1 MVNNSPELDRAFAA
15 ISHPIRRRIVE
26 RLANGPATVGE
37 ASAGIRVSKPAISK
51 HLRVLEDANVIARAV
66 EGREHRLR
74 LNSLPLDGASS
85 WIDRQREL
93 WERRFDVVEDYLEER
108 RRP

>member
-1 MVNNSPELDRAFAA
+1 MFLHMAR
-15 ISHPIRRRIVE
+15 
-26 RLANGPATVGE
+26 RLASVVVHPT
-37 ASAGIRVSKPAISK
+37 
-51 HLRVLEDANVIARAV
+51 RAV

-93 WERRFDVVEDYLEER
+93 LERRFDVVEDYLEER